1 MSELKRWFGKLC
13 SVQDRC
19 KSKPRTR
26 SYESDVLAVKLE
38 QIKEAKKHQE
48 QETRQDRR

>member
-1 MSELKRWFGKLC
+1 MSELKRWFSKLC

-26 SYESDVLAVKLE
+26 SYESDALAVKLE
-38 QIKEAKKHQE
+38 QIKEAQEHQE
-48 QETRQDRR
+48 QEVQQDRG

>member
-1 MSELKRWFGKLC
+1 MSELKRWFSKLC

-26 SYESDVLAVKLE
+26 SYKSDALAVKLE
-38 QIKEAKKHQE
+38 QIKRAQEHEKREAQE
-48 QETRQDRR
+48 DRR